1 MEFTAGHEKNLVL
14 IFYRSLM
21 LLHYTTRPKGVLMPQ
36 YKADE
41 RRGVSGTDLYLN
53 DVLDLVLPT
62 ERAN

>member
-1 MEFTAGHEKNLVL
+1 
-14 IFYRSLM
+14 M